1 MKTNKLIFQHALKIY
16 LGIVLFFFIVKL
28 IGLSQIVELRIF
40 NALFVILGVNSCIKK
55 NVFKNLDN
63 NYLTNLSIGFAASFL
78 AVLATSFSLIFYTMV
93 FDSSVITF
101 MENSRFWGNNL
112 SLGTVVFALLAEGFA
127 SSVICTFI
135 VMQYWKKY
143 KLESIAWTKEHK
155 KMRKIHSI
163 LSHFLMSLAL
173 EIKIQETYPLLN
185 IIDLCFTCWF
195 LKCLAGRF
203 GMYWTHNS

>member
-143 KLESIAWTKEHK
+143 KLESIA
-155 KMRKIHSI
+155 
-163 LSHFLMSLAL
+163 
-173 EIKIQETYPLLN
+173 
-185 IIDLCFTCWF
+185 
-195 LKCLAGRF
+195 
-203 GMYWTHNS
+203 

>member
-78 AVLATSFSLIFYTMV
+78 AVLATSFSLIFYTMA

-143 KLESIAWTKEHK
+143 KLESIA
-155 KMRKIHSI
+155 
-163 LSHFLMSLAL
+163 
-173 EIKIQETYPLLN
+173 
-185 IIDLCFTCWF
+185 
-195 LKCLAGRF
+195 
-203 GMYWTHNS
+203 

>member
-78 AVLATSFSLIFYTMV
+78 AVLATSFSLIFYTIV

-143 KLESIAWTKEHK
+143 KLESIA
-155 KMRKIHSI
+155 
-163 LSHFLMSLAL
+163 
-173 EIKIQETYPLLN
+173 
-185 IIDLCFTCWF
+185 
-195 LKCLAGRF
+195 
-203 GMYWTHNS
+203 